1 MAAPA
6 DTAALVDY
14 LVKALVDDADAVS
27 IKRTETASGEL
38 FEVSVAPDD
47 VGKVIGR
54 SGRIIKALRSLVR
67 AAGSSDDRHVDV
79 EVLG

>member
-1 MAAPA
+1 MAA

-14 LVKALVDDADAVS
+14 LVHALVDDPEAVQIVHTS
-27 IKRTETASGEL
+27 TEGGEH
-38 FEVSVAPDD
+38 FEVTVAPDD

-54 SGRIIKALRSLVR
+54 SGRIIKALRTVVR
-67 AAGSSDDRHVDV
+67 AAGSVGDRRVDV